1 MTATVTLQQIEQT
14 RSGILGFALRATLSR
29 VLAAP
34 VLASGRLGERLFI
47 EKILPPHTGNAR
59 NWATQQMLKD
69 PAIFMLHRGRCLEDT
84 WFECAVVLAV
94 VGHLVLL
101 DVEVDGSEA
110 AAAARLQALV
120 ENADP
125 QVRDY
130 AQSGMLQ
137 LIGRDGLRSE
147 TPVLRS

>member
-1 MTATVTLQQIEQT
+1 MAELALQQIRE
-14 RSGILGFALRATLSR
+14 RSSGIMAFALRATLSR

-130 AQSGMLQ
+130 VQSGMLQ
-137 LIGRDGLRSE
+137 LIGRDDLRSE